1 MKKLLC
7 MILALTMVLT
17 LGVPAFAVSYTEK
30 DLPVVRDKVDTA
42 ETATVRFYEDLPN
55 VPYMSVTDFYN
66 QFYLAGTDLTE
77 GMSFKRDG
85 GVYTV
90 TNFLGDKAVF
100 DVDTDTVVIYDMKRF
115 IEPAHD
121 LLLTESG
128 GYDPDYPFAKTRHV
142 TEPEEVTPKA
152 FTLANYDIHLRGD
165 ETGVYAPL
173 PTLADIFA
181 SAGAVFTPRCPPWPT
196 SSPAPADTGSS
207 MWARKFTSR
216 IIWD

>member
-1 MKKLLC
+1 MKKLLS
-7 MILALTMVLT
+7 ILLALTMVLT
-17 LGVPAFAVSYTEK
+17 LGVPAFAESYTEK
-30 DLPVVRDKVDTA
+30 ALPVVRDKVDTA

-66 QFYLAGTDLTE
+66 RFYLAGTDMTE

-142 TEPEEVTPKA
+142 TDPAEATPKA

-165 ETGVYAPL
+165 DTGVYAPL
-173 PTLADIFA
+173 QTLADIFA
-181 SAGAVFTPRCPPWPT
+181 SAGGYYVVYVGEKIGRPGLPPRREGGSRRGSGAVHL
-196 SSPAPADTGSS
+196 
-207 MWARKFTSR
+207 
-216 IIWD
+216 

>member
-1 MKKLLC
+1 MKKLLS
-7 MILALTMVLT
+7 ILLALTMVLS
-17 LGVPAFAVSYTEK
+17 LGVPAFAEGYTEK
-30 DLPVVRDKVDTA
+30 ALPVVRDKVDTT

-66 QFYLAGTDLTE
+66 QFYLAGTDMTE

-128 GYDPDYPFAKTRHV
+128 GYDPDYPFAKRLRSGLPLCQNAPRHR
-142 TEPEEVTPKA
+142 A
-152 FTLANYDIHLRGD
+152 RRGD
-165 ETGVYAPL
+165 AEGL
-173 PTLADIFA
+173 H
-181 SAGAVFTPRCPPWPT
+181 AG
-196 SSPAPADTGSS
+196 
-207 MWARKFTSR
+207 KL
-216 IIWD
+216 